1 MRRNGR
7 LPGAARR
14 ALAAAVIAAGLAGT
28 AAAEPAPV
36 RALPLPT
43 RRSPEALR
51 ARVDAVAAALA
62 RRLGAAV
69 ASHLRGEDAALA
81 RGREL
86 AARGDLDGAARAL
99 DPALDAAAEAPHR
112 VGDPALL
119 VAAHVARASIALA
132 RGEDRKADRVFER
145 LLAYDPGFALADGE
159 RSPRASAALAA
170 ARQRLATI
178 PELRVAL
185 LGDSCSEGV
194 LVVGRVLASGS
205 IELTRFDGCRR
216 VARVVAAGSESTAE
230 LAAALDVIAE
240 PPPPP
245 PPIWRRRGFW
255 IGAAAT
261 VAVAVGG
268 VVFFATRDDPELT
281 ITPRF

>member
-170 ARQRLATI
+170 ARQRLPTI

-205 IELTRFDGCRR
+205 IELIRFDGCRR
-216 VARVVAAGSESTAE
+216 IARVLAAGSESPAE

-240 PPPPP
+240 PPPP